1 MTETQH
7 KPAAVSTLIAC
18 IVIAAPCVLAA
29 YRAWNA
35 LEGSVARAS
44 PGGAPSIA
52 LEIAE
57 HWLTRVAVPELIA
70 IAVIVCVAAL
80 AAAVWTVRLVRSPEV
95 RPDLCGMCGY
105 PRPGA
110 DGPCPECGAGPTEAR
125 RRADRL
131 LRGVR
136 HAFVSCVLGAVAFV
150 VIGFVP
156 LRHEVAIARGM
167 FVSMQISGVSG
178 VSQTMSAVQFR
189 GVAPVSAFRMDP
201 DASRVESRFVELTIV
216 NPFTRERARGRF
228 WFDEQ
233 GVVRS
238 GQENAMERLGVA
250 AGFTAESGLPRMKQ
264 VIAANLQHFYP
275 AEKLDRVG
283 GPYVPTTGTQLFY
296 IVIAALVLVPLG
308 RGVQIVCRRE

>member
-18 IVIAAPCVLAA
+18 VAIAAPCVLAG
-29 YRAWNA
+29 YRAWDA
-35 LEGSVARAS
+35 LDGYVATGSAAS
-44 PGGAPSIA
+44 TPSIA
-52 LEIAE
+52 LQLSE
-57 HWLTRVAVPELIA
+57 HWRTRAAVPELIA
-70 IAVIVCVAAL
+70 ITVIACVAAL

-136 HAFVSCVLGAVAFV
+136 HAFLSCVLGAIACA

-156 LRHEVAIARGM
+156 LGHEVSIGRGM
-167 FVSMQISGVSG
+167 FVSMTVQGVSG
-178 VSQTMSAVQFR
+178 LAETMSVVQVR
-189 GVAPVSAFRMDP
+189 GLVPVSAYRSDP
-201 DASRVESRFVELTIV
+201 DPSRVGSRFVELIIV
-216 NPFTRERARGRF
+216 NPFTGDRAGGRF

-233 GVVRS
+233 GVLLP
-238 GQENAMERLGVA
+238 GQENAMQRLAVA
-250 AGFTAESGLPRMKQ
+250 AGWSVESGLSQ
-264 VIAANLQHFYP
+264 LQQAIAADLQHFYP

-283 GPYVPTTGTQLFY
+283 GPYVPTTGTQLLY
-296 IVIAALVLVPLG
+296 IVIAAVVLVPLG
-308 RGVQIVCRRE
+308 RGVQIACRRE